1 MLPLETIPGVMNHLK
16 NIVSLLAAA
25 IFMAGCAT
33 PPDVTTYRNP
43 ITNEETDLLS
53 ENELVTPGTP
63 REIIWLNA
71 ARLAVSGQWK
81 IYLEVMYGANKE
93 AGYLEIYPGRTLS
106 IIADGQELKFSGL
119 GALEKREKN
128 NVVYETARYEAKIS
142 DIDAIA
148 NAKKVTVLVQGKD
161 SLIERN
167 FGPENFTRFKQFAQR
182 LHNPPQAAVAPMTK
196 MGAY

>member
-1 MLPLETIPGVMNHLK
+1 MKNHLK

-25 IFMAGCAT
+25 TFLAGCAT
-33 PPDVTTYRNP
+33 PPDVATYHNP

-53 ENELVTPGTP
+53 ENELVTPGAP

-71 ARLAVSGQWK
+71 ARLNVNGQWK

-106 IIADGQELKFSGL
+106 IIADGKELKFGGL
-119 GALEKREKN
+119 GSLEKREKN
-128 NVVYETARYEAKIS
+128 NVVYETARYEATLS
-142 DIDAIA
+142 DLDAIA

-161 SLIERN
+161 ALIERD
-167 FGPENFTRFKQFAQR
+167 FGPENFARFREFAAKVHR
-182 LHNPPQAAVAPMTK
+182 PPQATAAPMTK
-196 MGAY
+196 FGY

>member
-1 MLPLETIPGVMNHLK
+1 VKNHFK
-16 NIVSLLAAA
+16 NIVSLLGAA

-33 PPDVTTYRNP
+33 PPDVATYRNP

-71 ARLAVSGQWK
+71 ARLPVNGQWK

-106 IIADGQELKFSGL
+106 IIADGKELKFGGL
-119 GALEKREKN
+119 GSLEKHEKN
-128 NVVYETARYEAKIS
+128 NVVYETARYEATLN
-142 DIDAIA
+142 DIDTIA

-161 SLIERN
+161 ALIERE
-167 FGPENFTRFKQFAQR
+167 FAPENFARFRQFSQK

-196 MGAY
+196 MGY